1 MLLWKDTCGETEL
14 ATEGSEMDCPWKQWP
29 RPPAGFLD
37 FGSVDL
43 THPPCHMLT
52 YEIFALSCG
61 NGLLTHILTAE
72 GYDGKGIDLRART
85 SWSHYPQTTQNNI
98 HVHAFDPSLPDSF
111 LKEGIFIIGNH
122 ADELTPWLPVLS
134 TIHSASGYL
143 SIPCCSWTFE
153 AKYERSSTE
162 NFIPASPEFIETLNL
177 GGDGVYVSS
186 YSMYRIWLASLS
198 LHCGWEVEC
207 ETLRIPSTRN
217 WAIIGRLG
225 RSSSACALIAFEITG
240 RKRTSKSADEILEAQ
255 NHAHDIVRSVCE
267 RGIFKTRR
275 PEGKAGD
282 H

>member
-1 MLLWKDTCGETEL
+1 VEALAAPPGWFPRFWVGYLSIIFDNILIYET
-14 ATEGSEMDCPWKQWP
+14 
-29 RPPAGFLD
+29 
-37 FGSVDL
+37 
-43 THPPCHMLT
+43 
-52 YEIFALSCG
+52 FALSCG

-85 SWSHYPQTTQNNI
+85 SWSHYPQTTQNNL
-98 HVHAFDPSLPDSF
+98 HVHAFDPSRPDAF

-134 TIHSASGYL
+134 TTHSASGYL

-162 NFIPASPEFIETLNL
+162 SFSTASPEFIETLNL

-217 WAIIGRLG
+217 WAIIGGLDG
-225 RSSSACALIAFEITG
+225 RIQHAF
-240 RKRTSKSADEILEAQ
+240 
-255 NHAHDIVRSVCE
+255 
-267 RGIFKTRR
+267 
-275 PEGKAGD
+275 
-282 H
+282 